1 MTRRDFITLLC
12 GVAAT
17 WPLAADAQQSSAIRT
32 VGFLTS
38 LATADAAA
46 PVTAAF
52 VRGLNESGFTEGR
65 NVAIE
70 YRYAAGHYDRL
81 PELAADLVAR
91 KVDVIFANGGSAPA
105 MAAKE
110 VTTSIPIVFETGG
123 DPVKGGLVPNLNH
136 PGGNLTGVSWT
147 ASALNAKRLELL
159 HQLLPKVSAIGG

>member
-1 MTRRDFITLLC
+1 MTGCR
-12 GVAAT
+12 
-17 WPLAADAQQSSAIRT
+17 Q
-32 VGFLTS
+32 
-38 LATADAAA
+38 
-46 PVTAAF
+46 
-52 VRGLNESGFTEGR
+52 
-65 NVAIE
+65 
-70 YRYAAGHYDRL
+70 
-81 PELAADLVAR
+81 LAADLVAR

-159 HQLLPKVSAIGG
+159 HQLLPKVSAIGVVEILTIRKPVSKCAI